1 MNIFMK
7 RLYEEHYDEEF
18 YIYLLNRFD
27 TGDKNHRI
35 TID

>member
-7 RLYEEHYDEEF
+7 RLYEEHYEEEF
-18 YIYLLNRFD
+18 YMYLLNRFD
-27 TGDKNHRI
+27 TDKNQRL